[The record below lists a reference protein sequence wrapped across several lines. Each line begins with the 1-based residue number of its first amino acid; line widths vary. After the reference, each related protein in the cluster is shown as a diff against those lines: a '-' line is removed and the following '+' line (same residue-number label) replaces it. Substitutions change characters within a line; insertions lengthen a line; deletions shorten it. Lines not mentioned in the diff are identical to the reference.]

1 MDGGVL
7 LATVDGTARSLLQSA
22 SNWVTLKFGVQLECT
37 LPYPV
42 PIRPQFLALVV
53 LAAYIV
59 VVFLYTVPVAIS
71 RLLNAPIQVSEIII
85 IVIKS
90 CLCM

>member
-1 MDGGVL
+1 MDSGVF

-22 SNWVTLKFGVQLECT
+22 SNWVTLEFGVQLECT
-37 LPYPV
+37 LLYPV
-42 PIRPQFLALVV
+42 PIRPQFLAPVV

-59 VVFLYTVPVAIS
+59 VEFLHTVPVAIS
-71 RLLNAPIQVSEIII
+71 RLLSAPFQVSELI
-85 IVIKS
+85 IVMKS

>member
-7 LATVDGTARSLLQSA
+7 LATVDGTGRSLQQSA
-22 SNWVTLKFGVQLECT
+22 SNWGLLEFRVQLMCT
-37 LPYPV
+37 LLNSD

-53 LAAYIV
+53 LAACIV
-59 VVFLYTVPVAIS
+59 VDFLYTVPVAIS
-71 RLLNAPIQVSEIII
+71 RLLSAQIRVSELI